1 MYIKV
6 RGADFSKV
14 KIGTMA
20 LELSELTKKAIEVS
34 GNNSMTGGQKRA
46 LDDFLVGIQ
55 GEIFNSIEYLILP
68 FIASSV
74 NKAFVNYKNNTDY
87 GGMDLYELHEG
98 GIRIPS
104 QSEIKTVKRIANTA
118 SLKTNNAF
126 AITATKGKGS
136 STVFDFSFMSSSY
149 PQMTITTQASGADK
163 VNKNVS
169 IMDSTDISAKLQMS
183 YSEALPLD
191 EIVTY
196 GLLSKD
202 GYLKAFTSDGKLK
215 EAAFSGEMDFDSAC
229 YLNILPSVAHNG
241 TIASSIATHTLYA
254 IIIGKGI
261 GETNMSKLMDSLKTL
276 IQAFVE

>member
-20 LELSELTKKAIEVS
+20 LELSELTKKAIEAS

-46 LDDFLVGIQ
+46 LDDFLMGIQ

-87 GGMDLYELHEG
+87 GGMELYELYEG
-98 GIRIPS
+98 GIRISS
-104 QSEIKTVKRIANTA
+104 QSETKTVKRITNTA
-118 SLKTNNAF
+118 SLKTNNIF

-136 STVFDFSFMSSSY
+136 STVFDFSFMTSSY

-169 IMDSTDISAKLQMS
+169 IMDSVDISAKLQMS

-202 GYLKAFTSDGKLK
+202 GYLKAFTSEGKLK
-215 EAAFSGEMDFDSAC
+215 ETTFSGEMDFDSTC

-241 TIASSIATHTLYA
+241 TIANGITTHTLYA
-254 IIIGKGI
+254 TIIGKGI
-261 GETNMSKLMDSLKTL
+261 DETNMSKLMDSLKTL

>member
-6 RGADFSKV
+6 RGADFSNV

-20 LELSELTKKAIEVS
+20 LELSELTKEAIEAS
-34 GNNSMTGGQKRA
+34 GNNSMTDSQKRA
-46 LDDFLVGIQ
+46 LDDFLMGIQ

-87 GGMDLYELHEG
+87 GGMDLYELNEG

-104 QSEIKTVKRIANTA
+104 QSETKTVKRIANTA
-118 SLKTNNAF
+118 SLKTNNVF
-126 AITATKGKGS
+126 AITATKGAGRLMVS
-136 STVFDFSFMSSSY
+136 DFSFMTSSY
-149 PQMTITTQASGADK
+149 PQLIITTHSSGLDK
-163 VNKNVS
+163 VNKTG
-169 IMDSTDISAKLQMS
+169 IIKDGEDFSATLQMN

-196 GLLSKD
+196 GVLSKD

-215 EAAFSGEMDFDSAC
+215 EAAFSGEMELGTNC
-229 YLNILPSVAHNG
+229 YLNILPSISYNG
-241 TIASSIATHTLYA
+241 TIQKGITTHTLYA
-254 IIIGKGI
+254 TIIGNGI
-261 GETNMSKLMDSLKTL
+261 DDTNMSKLIDSLKTL

>member
-6 RGADFSKV
+6 RGADFSNV

-20 LELSELTKKAIEVS
+20 LELSELTKEAIEAS
-34 GNNSMTGGQKRA
+34 GNNSMTDSQKRA
-46 LDDFLVGIQ
+46 LDDFLMGIQ

-68 FIASSV
+68 FIANSV

-87 GGMDLYELHEG
+87 GGMDLYELYEG
-98 GIRIPS
+98 GIRISS
-104 QSEIKTVKRIANTA
+104 QSETKTVKRIANTA
-118 SLKTNNAF
+118 SLKTNNIF

-136 STVFDFSFMSSSY
+136 SIALDLSFMPSSY
-149 PQMTITTQASGADK
+149 PQLTISTNGSGSDR
-163 VNKNVS
+163 VNKTAS
-169 IMDSTDISAKLQMS
+169 IMDSADISAKLQMD

-202 GYLKAFTSDGKLK
+202 GYLKTFNSDGKLK
-215 EAAFSGEMDFDSAC
+215 ETTFSGEMDFDSTC
-229 YLNILPSVAHNG
+229 YLNILPSVAYNG
-241 TIASSIATHTLYA
+241 TIKSGIATHTLYA
-254 IIIGKGI
+254 TIIGNGI
-261 GETNMSKLMDSLKTL
+261 DDTNMSKLMDSLKTL

>member
-6 RGADFSKV
+6 RGADFSNV

-20 LELSELTKKAIEVS
+20 LELSELTKEAIEAS
-34 GNNSMTGGQKRA
+34 GNNSMTDGQKRA
-46 LDDFLVGIQ
+46 LDDFLMGIQ

-87 GGMDLYELHEG
+87 GGMNLYELYEG
-98 GIRIPS
+98 GIRISS
-104 QSEIKTVKRIANTA
+104 QSETKTVKRIANIA
-118 SLKTNNAF
+118 SLKTNNMF

-136 STVFDFSFMSSSY
+136 SNVLDFSFMPSSY
-149 PQMTITTQASGADK
+149 PQMTIINQGSGTNK
-163 VNKNVS
+163 VSKKAS
-169 IMDSTDISAKLQMS
+169 IMDSAGISATLKMD

-202 GYLKAFTSDGKLK
+202 GYLKAFTLDGKLK
-215 EAAFSGEMDFDSAC
+215 EAAFSGEMDFDSTC
-229 YLNILPSVAHNG
+229 YLNILPSVAYNG
-241 TIASSIATHTLYA
+241 TIGSSIATHTLYA
-254 IIIGKGI
+254 IIIGNGI
-261 GETNMSKLMDSLKTL
+261 DDTNMSKLMGSLETL
-276 IQAFVE
+276 IHAFVE